1 MSLNNEDIK
10 QLIAILQRG
19 LTNDEDTESNV
30 VEKPKKKRNKAVDTK
45 NKNGIIAENS
55 VVDDKKIKKPIK
67 NKFYEMPEFN
77 LHKED
82 SAFDKKVRRFPPTP
96 RNRSFDYIKV
106 KCRLCGKE
114 EEVSPSLVESIERY
128 KCNKCC
134 TMSG

>member
-55 VVDDKKIKKPIK
+55 VVDDKKIKK
-67 NKFYEMPEFN
+67 
-77 LHKED
+77 L
-82 SAFDKKVRRFPPTP
+82 T
-96 RNRSFDYIKV
+96 
-106 KCRLCGKE
+106 
-114 EEVSPSLVESIERY
+114 
-128 KCNKCC
+128 
-134 TMSG
+134 